1 MAQSAGVLRSNP
13 HASVLPMI
21 RGARASLPSVDR
33 MISSPEGAALA
44 ERYGREALVEA
55 VRAVLADER
64 TRLASGEAS
73 NSPDESALI
82 AESAARIES
91 LLRPSL
97 RPVFNLTG
105 TVLHTNLG
113 RALYPQA
120 AIEAAT
126 AAMARPVNLEY
137 ELEGGA
143 RGERDSHVESWL
155 TKLTGAQ
162 AAVAVNNNAAAVY
175 LALYALTRRKEVIV
189 SRGELVE
196 IGGSFRIPDIM
207 ASAGCKLIEVG
218 TTNRTHPEDYLGA
231 IGKATGAI
239 MKVHTSNYSVQGFTA
254 MVPEAELAAIA
265 RGAGVPL
272 INDLGC
278 GMLVDLED
286 FGLPHEPT
294 PREAIANG
302 ADIVTFSGDKLLGG
316 PQCGLIVG
324 REDFVERIRK
334 SPMKRALR
342 LDKVRLAALEAVL
355 RLYANPAQLA
365 TQLPTLR
372 LLIRPRDEIRRVAE
386 RVLPAVSKAVG
397 SHASARIAD
406 CASQIGSGALPVETL
421 PSVSISLTPA
431 GKRRSAADAL
441 ARAFR
446 ALPVPVIG
454 RISEGEFVL
463 DLRCL
468 EDETGFASQL
478 GQLELQA

>member
-1 MAQSAGVLRSNP
+1 
-13 HASVLPMI
+13 MI
-21 RGARASLPSVDR
+21 G
-33 MISSPEGAALA
+33 SPEGVALA
-44 ERYGREALVEA
+44 QRYGRAMLVDA
-55 VRAVLADER
+55 VRAVLADQR
-64 TRLASGEAS
+64 ARLSCVAVAQ
-73 NSPDESALI
+73 SPDDSALI
-82 AESAARIES
+82 AECGARIES
-91 LLRPSL
+91 FMRPSL

-120 AIEAAT
+120 AID
-126 AAMARPVNLEY
+126 AAMRAMAGPVNLEY
-137 ELEGGA
+137 ELEGAA

-155 TKLTGAQ
+155 TRLTGAE

-175 LALYALTRRKEVIV
+175 LALYSLARRKEVIV

-218 TTNRTHPEDYLGA
+218 TTNRTHPKDFVAA
-231 IGKATGAI
+231 IGKGTGAI
-239 MKVHTSNYSVQGFTA
+239 MKVHTSNYTIQGFTA
-254 MVPEAELAAIA
+254 AVPEPELAAIA
-265 RGAGVPL
+265 RQAGVPL

-324 REDFVERIRK
+324 RKALIERIRK
-334 SPMKRALR
+334 NPMKRALR
-342 LDKVRLAALEAVL
+342 LDKVRLAALESVL
-355 RLYANPAQLA
+355 RLYANPERLRVE
-365 TQLPTLR
+365 LPTLR
-372 LLIRPRDEIRRVAE
+372 LLTRATDEIRAMAGRVM
-386 RVLPAVSKAVG
+386 PAVILAVG
-397 SHASARIAD
+397 GRAAARIVE
-406 CASQIGSGALPVETL
+406 CASQIGSGALPVEIL
-421 PSVSISLTPA
+421 PSAGIALTPA
-431 GKRRSAADAL
+431 GKRRSGAADAL

-454 RISEGEFVL
+454 RISEGEFIL

-468 EDETGFASQL
+468 EDERGFVAQL
-478 GQLELQA
+478 GQLHLQGWKS

>member
-1 MAQSAGVLRSNP
+1 MTRSGP
-13 HASVLPMI
+13 
-21 RGARASLPSVDR
+21 ASLPSVDR
-33 MISSPEGAALA
+33 MIGSPEGVALA
-44 ERYGREALVEA
+44 QRYGRAMLVDA
-55 VRAVLADER
+55 VRAVLADQR
-64 TRLASGEAS
+64 ARLSCVAVAQ
-73 NSPDESALI
+73 SPDDSALI
-82 AESAARIES
+82 AECGARIES
-91 LLRPSL
+91 LMRPSL

-120 AIEAAT
+120 AID
-126 AAMARPVNLEY
+126 AAMRAMAGPVNLEY
-137 ELEGGA
+137 ELEGAA

-155 TKLTGAQ
+155 TRLTGAE

-175 LALYALTRRKEVIV
+175 LALYSLARRKEVIV

-207 ASAGCKLIEVG
+207 AGAGCKLIEVG
-218 TTNRTHPEDYLGA
+218 TTNRTHPKDFVAA
-231 IGKATGAI
+231 IGKGTGAI
-239 MKVHTSNYSVQGFTA
+239 MKVHTSNYTIQGFTA
-254 MVPEAELAAIA
+254 AVPEPELAAIA
-265 RGAGVPL
+265 RQAGVPL

-324 REDFVERIRK
+324 RKALIERIRK
-334 SPMKRALR
+334 NPMKRALR
-342 LDKVRLAALEAVL
+342 LDKVRLAALESVL
-355 RLYANPAQLA
+355 RLYANPERLRVE
-365 TQLPTLR
+365 LPTLR
-372 LLIRPRDEIRRVAE
+372 LLTRAKDEIRGMAGRVM
-386 RVLPAVSKAVG
+386 PAVTLAVG
-397 SHASARIAD
+397 GRASARIVE

-421 PSVSISLTPA
+421 PSAGIALTPA
-431 GKRRSAADAL
+431 GKRRSGAADAL

-454 RISEGEFVL
+454 RINEGEFIL

-468 EDETGFASQL
+468 EDERGFVAQL
-478 GQLELQA
+478 GQLHLQG